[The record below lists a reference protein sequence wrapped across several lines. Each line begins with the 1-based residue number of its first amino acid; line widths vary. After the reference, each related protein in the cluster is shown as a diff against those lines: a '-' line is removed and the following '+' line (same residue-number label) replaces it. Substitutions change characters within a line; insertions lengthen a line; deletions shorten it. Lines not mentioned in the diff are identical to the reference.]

1 MFTVTKRYAKILA
14 PVDGSANSFTAL
26 SHAVELAKI
35 LDAEIG
41 ILHVAV
47 LIQQLPMAVPLADVY
62 LPENLLAQIEGFG
75 SAVLQQAVAQVPE
88 GITVKTYCEVGS
100 PAIVIPEFAEQNKYD
115 MIVIGSRGLGVIKGL
130 VMGSVS
136 NYVVNHAKCPVLV
149 VK

>member
-1 MFTVTKRYAKILA
+1 MRYAKILA
-14 PVDGSANSFTAL
+14 PVDGSTNSFTAL
-26 SHAVELAKI
+26 SHAIELAKI
-35 LDAEIG
+35 FNAEIG
-41 ILHVAV
+41 VLHVAV
-47 LIQQLPMAVPLADVY
+47 LMQQLPMAVPLADVY

-75 SAVLQQAVAQVPE
+75 TAVLQQAVAQVPE
-88 GITVKTYCEVGS
+88 GVPVKTYCEVGS
-100 PAIVIPEFAEQNKYD
+100 PAIVIPEFAEKNGYD